1 MVETLRANLEI
12 ENSMCFYPLVCGESN
27 AAFIGIRGDNPAYTV
42 LRSGYCLKEADRD
55 KT

>member
-27 AAFIGIRGDNPAYTV
+27 AAFIGIRGDNPAYKV
-42 LRSGYCLKEADRD
+42 LRYCLKEAEGD